1 MKRNLILLLTLCHS
15 TLLIYSQNTTNS
27 PTSMFGLGEL
37 STGEG
42 GQYSGLGGAGIA
54 LQSYNFLNTANPAS
68 LTAIE
73 GQRFLIDAGVMGAYK
88 VYTQTGTSNHSLVGN
103 LNNLS
108 IGCRITPRWYGTVF
122 MAPVSSVGYAITL
135 DQDITGTGSSTV
147 SSLFEGEGGLSKMG
161 ISTAYRL
168 FKGFSVGANL
178 SYVTG
183 TIKQTE
189 TQGSINV
196 EESSYKHAFYA
207 DFGLQ
212 YKFSLSRNK
221 YFVAGAVYGYSQD
234 LAQDNTLSVSST
246 SGNESIDESQ
256 SHVRQCLPQ
265 FVGAGLAYNSPRWTL
280 TAEYKYTGWSRMK
293 SSQSNVRFENQHRL
307 SAGTAYTAGNIY
319 RNPVKL
325 LLGAGVS
332 NSYIVIQKK
341 KATNYYVSAGS
352 NFTLYN
358 GNVLSLGVKY
368 SDQLHLPN
376 GMQRER
382 GVTLFFNFTFSER
395 TYRAKI
401 QKINRGTPLPA
412 LIHRHRPKH
421 R

>member
-27 PTSMFGLGEL
+27 PTSIFGLGEL

-108 IGCRITPRWYGTVF
+108 IGCRITPRWYGAVF

-189 TQGSINV
+189 TQGSISV

-212 YKFSLSRNK
+212 YKFPLSRNK
-221 YFVAGAVYGYSQD
+221 YLVAGAVYGYSQD

-256 SHVRQCLPQ
+256 RHVRQCLPQ

-280 TAEYKYTGWSRMK
+280 TAEYKYTDWSRMK

-341 KATNYYVSAGS
+341 KES
-352 NFTLYN
+352 NQL
-358 GNVLSLGVKY
+358 LCQCRK
-368 SDQLHLPN
+368 QLHSVQRQRSLP
-376 GMQRER
+376 GSEIQR
-382 GVTLFFNFTFSER
+382 
-395 TYRAKI
+395 
-401 QKINRGTPLPA
+401 PA
-412 LIHRHRPKH
+412 SSA
-421 R
+421 

>member
-108 IGCRITPRWYGTVF
+108 IGCRITPRWYGAVF
-122 MAPVSSVGYAITL
+122 MALVSSVGYAITL

-221 YFVAGAVYGYSQD
+221 YLVAGAVYGYSQD

-256 SHVRQCLPQ
+256 RHVRQCLPQ

-280 TAEYKYTGWSRMK
+280 TAEYKYTDWSRMK

-401 QKINRGTPLPA
+401 Q
-412 LIHRHRPKH
+412 
-421 R
+421 

>member
-1 MKRNLILLLTLCHS
+1 MKRNLILLLTLCHT

-37 STGEG
+37 SIGEG

-108 IGCRITPRWYGTVF
+108 IGCRITPRWYGAVF

-183 TIKQTE
+183 TFKQTE
-189 TQGSINV
+189 TQGSISV

-212 YKFSLSRNK
+212 YKFPLSRNK
-221 YFVAGAVYGYSQD
+221 YLVAGAVYGYSQD

-280 TAEYKYTGWSRMK
+280 TAEYKYTDWSRMK

-325 LLGAGVS
+325 SLGAGVS

-401 QKINRGTPLPA
+401 Q
-412 LIHRHRPKH
+412 
-421 R
+421 

>member
-15 TLLIYSQNTTNS
+15 TLLISQNTTNS

-401 QKINRGTPLPA
+401 Q
-412 LIHRHRPKH
+412 
-421 R
+421 

>member
-207 DFGLQ
+207 DFGLR

-401 QKINRGTPLPA
+401 Q
-412 LIHRHRPKH
+412 
-421 R
+421 

>member
-108 IGCRITPRWYGTVF
+108 IGCRITPRWYGAV
-122 MAPVSSVGYAITL
+122 

-189 TQGSINV
+189 TQGSISV

-212 YKFSLSRNK
+212 YKFLLSRNK
-221 YFVAGAVYGYSQD
+221 YLVAGAVYGYSQD

-256 SHVRQCLPQ
+256 RHVRQCLPQ

-280 TAEYKYTGWSRMK
+280 TAEYKYTDWSRMK
-293 SSQSNVRFENQHRL
+293 SSQNNVRFENQHRL

-401 QKINRGTPLPA
+401 Q
-412 LIHRHRPKH
+412 
-421 R
+421 

>member
-108 IGCRITPRWYGTVF
+108 IGCRITPRWYGAVF
-122 MAPVSSVGYAITL
+122 MTPVSSVGYAITL
-135 DQDITGTGSSTV
+135 DQDIMGTGSSTV

-189 TQGSINV
+189 TQGSISV

-221 YFVAGAVYGYSQD
+221 YLVAGAVYGYSQD

-280 TAEYKYTGWSRMK
+280 TVEYKYTDWSRMK

-325 LLGAGVS
+325 SLGAGVS

-401 QKINRGTPLPA
+401 Q
-412 LIHRHRPKH
+412 
-421 R
+421 

>member
-108 IGCRITPRWYGTVF
+108 IGCRITPRWYGAVF

-221 YFVAGAVYGYSQD
+221 YLVAGAVYGYSQD

-256 SHVRQCLPQ
+256 RHVRQCLPQ
-265 FVGAGLAYNSPRWTL
+265 FVGAGLAYNSPHWTL
-280 TAEYKYTGWSRMK
+280 TVEYKYTDWSRMK

-358 GNVLSLGVKY
+358 GNVLSLRVKY

-401 QKINRGTPLPA
+401 Q
-412 LIHRHRPKH
+412 
-421 R
+421 

>member
-108 IGCRITPRWYGTVF
+108 IGCRITPRWYGAVF

-168 FKGFSVGANL
+168 FKGFSFGANL

-189 TQGSINV
+189 TQGSISV

-212 YKFSLSRNK
+212 YRFPLSRNK
-221 YFVAGAVYGYSQD
+221 YLVAGAVYGYSQD

-280 TAEYKYTGWSRMK
+280 TAEYKYTDWSRMK

-325 LLGAGVS
+325 SLGAGVS

-401 QKINRGTPLPA
+401 Q
-412 LIHRHRPKH
+412 
-421 R
+421 

>member
-37 STGEG
+37 SIGEG

-108 IGCRITPRWYGTVF
+108 IGCRITPRWYGAVF

-189 TQGSINV
+189 TQGSISV

-212 YKFSLSRNK
+212 YKFPLSRNK
-221 YFVAGAVYGYSQD
+221 YLVARAVYGYSQD

-280 TAEYKYTGWSRMK
+280 TAEYKYTDWSRMK

-325 LLGAGVS
+325 SLGAGVS

-401 QKINRGTPLPA
+401 Q
-412 LIHRHRPKH
+412 
-421 R
+421 

>member
-108 IGCRITPRWYGTVF
+108 IGCRITPRWYGAVF

-221 YFVAGAVYGYSQD
+221 YLVAGAVYGYSQD

-280 TAEYKYTGWSRMK
+280 TAEYKYTDWSRMK

-341 KATNYYVSAGS
+341 KATNYYVSAGNTATS
-352 NFTLYN
+352 FICPTACN
-358 GNVLSLGVKY
+358 GNGESHSFSILPFRNGRTGRRSNK
-368 SDQLHLPN
+368 SIEEHLF
-376 GMQRER
+376 
-382 GVTLFFNFTFSER
+382 L
-395 TYRAKI
+395 
-401 QKINRGTPLPA
+401 L
-412 LIHRHRPKH
+412 
-421 R
+421 

>member
-108 IGCRITPRWYGTVF
+108 IGCRITPRWYGAVF

-147 SSLFEGEGGLSKMG
+147 SSLFEG
-161 ISTAYRL
+161 
-168 FKGFSVGANL
+168 ANL

-189 TQGSINV
+189 TQGSISV

-221 YFVAGAVYGYSQD
+221 YLVAGAVYGYSQD

-256 SHVRQCLPQ
+256 RHVRQCLPQ

-280 TAEYKYTGWSRMK
+280 TAEYKYTDWSRMK

-401 QKINRGTPLPA
+401 Q
-412 LIHRHRPKH
+412 
-421 R
+421 

>member
-37 STGEG
+37 SIGEG

-108 IGCRITPRWYGTVF
+108 IGCRITPRWYGAVF

-189 TQGSINV
+189 TQGSISV

-212 YKFSLSRNK
+212 YKFPLSRNK
-221 YFVAGAVYGYSQD
+221 YLVAGAVYGYSQD

-256 SHVRQCLPQ
+256 SHVRQYLPQ

-280 TAEYKYTGWSRMK
+280 TAEYKYTDWSRMK

-325 LLGAGVS
+325 SLGAGVS

-401 QKINRGTPLPA
+401 Q
-412 LIHRHRPKH
+412 
-421 R
+421 

>member
-88 VYTQTGTSNHSLVGN
+88 VYTQTRTSNHSLVGN

-108 IGCRITPRWYGTVF
+108 IGCRITPRWYGAVF
-122 MAPVSSVGYAITL
+122 MAPVSSVGY
-135 DQDITGTGSSTV
+135 QDITGTGSSTV

-189 TQGSINV
+189 TQGSISV

-212 YKFSLSRNK
+212 YKFPLSRNK
-221 YFVAGAVYGYSQD
+221 YLVAGAVYGYSQD

-256 SHVRQCLPQ
+256 RHVRQCLPQ

-280 TAEYKYTGWSRMK
+280 TAEYKYTDWSRMK

-401 QKINRGTPLPA
+401 Q
-412 LIHRHRPKH
+412 
-421 R
+421 

>member
-73 GQRFLIDAGVMGAYK
+73 GQRFLIDTGVMGAYK

-108 IGCRITPRWYGTVF
+108 IGCRITPRWYGAVF

-189 TQGSINV
+189 TQGSISV

-212 YKFSLSRNK
+212 YKFLLSRNK
-221 YFVAGAVYGYSQD
+221 YLVAGAVYGYSQG

-256 SHVRQCLPQ
+256 RHVRQCLPQ

-280 TAEYKYTGWSRMK
+280 TAEYKYTDWSRMK

-319 RNPVKL
+319 WNPVKL
-325 LLGAGVS
+325 SLGAGVS

-401 QKINRGTPLPA
+401 Q
-412 LIHRHRPKH
+412 
-421 R
+421 